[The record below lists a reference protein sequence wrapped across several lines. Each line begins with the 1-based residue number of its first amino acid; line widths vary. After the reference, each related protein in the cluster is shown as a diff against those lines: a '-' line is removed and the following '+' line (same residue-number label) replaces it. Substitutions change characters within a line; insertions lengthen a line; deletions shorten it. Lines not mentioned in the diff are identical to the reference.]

1 VFCPCFANDRPQAV
15 DYEES
20 GREPKEQ
27 EHGARMR
34 KRERDH
40 VVGKIAK
47 VSDTKHGGPL
57 CVRPYKTDEIKLE
70 EIAHETGE
78 GKAAIV
84 RRMIRF
90 ALSDKQER
98 FGANRCRERLDW
110 LIENERQNGRESDT
124 VDERFDGLLERIA
137 GLEGDLKIVTQE
149 TSIFLRELYMMS
161 SVSVST
167 MNILLSRVI
176 QLSMPAG
183 DKKQSVLIADGT
195 MVELIAYA
203 IRDLE
208 RCAAFHGI
216 GSDDEGADNLYFAKR
231 IKALQ
236 ANLASSQPPTPE
248 SGQRPK

>member
-1 VFCPCFANDRPQAV
+1 
-15 DYEES
+15 
-20 GREPKEQ
+20 
-27 EHGARMR
+27 MR
-34 KRERDH
+34 KREREH
-40 VVGKIAK
+40 VVGKIDK

-57 CVRPYKTDEIKLE
+57 CVRPYKTDEKKLD
-70 EIAHETGE
+70 EIALETGE

-98 FGANRCRERLDW
+98 FAANRCRERLDW
-110 LIENERQNGRESDT
+110 LIENERQNGRGSDPL
-124 VDERFDGLLERIA
+124 DDRFEELLERIA
-137 GLEGDLKIVTQE
+137 SLESDLKIVTQE

-161 SVSVST
+161 NVSVST
-167 MNILLSRVI
+167 MNIILSRVI
-176 QLSMPAG
+176 QLSMLGG
-183 DKKQSVLIADGT
+183 DTKQSVLIADGT

-203 IRDLE
+203 MRDLE

-236 ANLASSQPPTPE
+236 DNLANSQPPTPE
-248 SGQRPK
+248 SGHRSK

>member
-1 VFCPCFANDRPQAV
+1 
-15 DYEES
+15 
-20 GREPKEQ
+20 
-27 EHGARMR
+27 MR

-47 VSDTKHGGPL
+47 VQDTKHGGPL
-57 CVRPYKTDEIKLE
+57 SVRPYKTDEKELE
-70 EIAHETGE
+70 EIAQETGE

-110 LIENERQNGRESDT
+110 LIENERQNVSESDAI
-124 VDERFDGLLERIA
+124 DKRFEELFERFAI
-137 GLEGDLKIVTQE
+137 LEGDLKIVTQE
-149 TSIFLRELYMMS
+149 TSIFLRELYTMS

-176 QLSMPAG
+176 QLSTPGG

-208 RCAAFHGI
+208 RCAVFHGI
-216 GSDDEGADNLYFAKR
+216 GSDDEVADNLYFAKR

-236 ANLASSQPPTPE
+236 ANLANSQPSTSE
-248 SGQRPK
+248 SGQRSK

>member
-1 VFCPCFANDRPQAV
+1 
-15 DYEES
+15 
-20 GREPKEQ
+20 
-27 EHGARMR
+27 MR
-34 KRERDH
+34 KREKDH
-40 VVGKIAK
+40 VVAKIAE

-57 CVRPYKTDEIKLE
+57 CVRPYKTDEKKLK
-70 EIAHETGE
+70 EIAQETGE

-110 LIENERQNGRESDT
+110 LIENERQIVSESDAI
-124 VDERFDGLLERIA
+124 DKRFEELHERFARLES
-137 GLEGDLKIVTQE
+137 DLTIVTQE
-149 TSIFLRELYMMS
+149 TSIFLRELYSMS

-176 QLSMPAG
+176 QLSMPGG

-216 GSDDEGADNLYFAKR
+216 GSDEAGADNLYFAKR

-236 ANLASSQPPTPE
+236 ANLAGSQPATPE
-248 SGQRPK
+248 SGQRSK